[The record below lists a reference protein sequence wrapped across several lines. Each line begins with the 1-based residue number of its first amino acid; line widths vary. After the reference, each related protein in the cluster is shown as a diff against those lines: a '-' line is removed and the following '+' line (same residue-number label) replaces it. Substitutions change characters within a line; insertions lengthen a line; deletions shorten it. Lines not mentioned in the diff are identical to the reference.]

1 MAAAATPL
9 VADVIYDGI
18 DYTATGSAQLTATE
32 TSLLVNDLDGSGNSG
47 FTAEFDPV
55 LKVSYAT
62 DYNSSRSNKNANKLA
77 VDADSDDSETNGTR
91 ATDYN
96 SSRSNKA
103 DSIVSDE
110 GSDDDSDE
118 GEPAAKSK
126 D

>member
-1 MAAAATPL
+1 MKVLTTILAFIMTGAAFAETEIEVRVNRIDMAE
-9 VADVIYDGI
+9 VAPDESD
-18 DYTATGSAQLTATE
+18 DS
-32 TSLLVNDLDGSGNSG
+32 
-47 FTAEFDPV
+47 
-55 LKVSYAT
+55 KAT